1 MNLHQHEKSFIHS
14 PCDQD
19 GHNHFWPYYP
29 YIFLSTLNFWYQHV
43 KKYLVVLTHVGIQLT
58 PTWLPTWNAKPLY
71 RVGTF
76 LPTWFFSAT
85 SKVQNYQNKT
95 PEKSFYPSKYVL
107 TTYLKEFQRHFQIYL
122 FYYLSLA
129 NCKLRKCNRLYR
141 LLLPAM
147 FFSID
152 IRSNHVRV
160 DLII

>member
-1 MNLHQHEKSFIHS
+1 M
-14 PCDQD
+14 
-19 GHNHFWPYYP
+19 
-29 YIFLSTLNFWYQHV
+29 FLSTLNFWYQHV
-43 KKYLVVLTHVGIQLT
+43 KKYQVVLTIRRHSANANVIANA
-58 PTWLPTWNAKPLY
+58 TWNAKPLY

-141 LLLPAM
+141 LLLSAM

>member
-1 MNLHQHEKSFIHS
+1 M
-14 PCDQD
+14 
-19 GHNHFWPYYP
+19 
-29 YIFLSTLNFWYQHV
+29 FLSTLNFWYQHV
-43 KKYLVVLTHVGIQLT
+43 KKYQVVLTTSAFSKCQRDCQRNVKCKTIVSRRHFFADVI
-58 PTWLPTWNAKPLY
+58 
-71 RVGTF
+71 
-76 LPTWFFSAT
+76 FSAT

-141 LLLPAM
+141 LLLSAM